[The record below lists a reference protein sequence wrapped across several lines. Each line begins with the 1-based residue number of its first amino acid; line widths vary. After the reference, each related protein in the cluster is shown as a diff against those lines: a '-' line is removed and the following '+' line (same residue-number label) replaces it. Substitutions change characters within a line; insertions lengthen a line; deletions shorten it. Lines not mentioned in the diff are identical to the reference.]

1 MFTFKRGPFKEET
14 PQKNGYHNP
23 DKRTSFMTQ
32 ISKVEFDLMN
42 QRAKLGK
49 EKLLTVYEFDKKRS
63 SLQSQDTIE
72 EII

>member
-14 PQKNGYHNP
+14 PLNNGYHSR
-23 DKRTSFMTQ
+23 DKRTSFMSQ
-32 ISKVEFDLMN
+32 MSKIEFDLMN
-42 QRAKLGK
+42 QKVGE
-49 EKLLTVYEFDKKRS
+49 EKLLTIYEFDKKRS